1 MNRIFET
8 AIAKVNEAYPS
19 IFTKDDVVKLI
30 NDLKFAAERELAETS
45 TINQDVIDRVRESLI
60 EGVRNLSFS
69 DFVELE
75 LGYDNQIEINFDD
88 HQCAKEIESCFDQA
102 VDEVTAKA

>member
-1 MNRIFET
+1 MNQIFDN
-8 AIAKVNEAYPS
+8 AITKVNEAYPS

-45 TINQDVIDRVRESLI
+45 TLNKDAIDRIRELLI
-60 EGVRNLSFS
+60 EGVRNIDFS
-69 DFVELE
+69 DFVELSMD
-75 LGYDNQIEINFDD
+75 YDNRVEINFDD
-88 HQCAKEIESCFDQA
+88 HQCAKEIEGCFDEA